1 MDDVIL
7 HTDAAFNDDA
17 VWALRRLS
25 GIVNPNLTMY
35 EGIRV
40 TSSTALAYARSA

>member
-17 VWALRRLS
+17 VWALEA
-25 GIVNPNLTMY
+25 IVGHRGENTHD
-35 EGIRV
+35 RF
-40 TSSTALAYARSA
+40 TAL